1 MQTTSHILM
10 IKPVAFD
17 FNAETAVN
25 NAFQQEGSNENAQ
38 QKAEAEFD
46 GFVKKLTAAGV
57 DVTLVQDTAIP
68 HTPDSIFPNNWISFH
83 NDGSI
88 VLYPMY
94 AVNRRAERKQH
105 VLDTIASKF
114 EVKNHIDFT
123 SKENEDHFLEGTGS
137 MVLDRD
143 SKIAYACL
151 SRRTD
156 KTVFEEWCRTMNYAP
171 CSFYSVDEKGGEIYH
186 TNVMMCVADQYVVIC
201 LDSIRNAEE
210 RDRVFDTITDSG
222 KKIIEISY
230 KQMNRFAG
238 NMLQVENKTGQRYL
252 VMSSQAY
259 EALIP
264 EQLQE
269 LEIYNPI
276 IHSDLT
282 TIETNGGGSAR
293 CMMAE
298 VFLPLKK

>member
-25 NAFQQEGSNENAQ
+25 NAFQQQGSNANAQ

-46 GFVKKLTAAGV
+46 GFVQKLTAAGI
-57 DVTLVQDTAIP
+57 DVTVVQDTAIP

-83 NDGSI
+83 SDGSI

-105 VLDTIASKF
+105 VLDAVSAKF
-114 EVKNHIDFT
+114 DVKKQIDFT
-123 SKENEDHFLEGTGS
+123 SKEKEDLFLEGTGS

-143 SKIAYACL
+143 NKIAYACL
-151 SRRTD
+151 SPRTD
-156 KTVFEEWCRTMNYAP
+156 KAVFEEWCSKMNYTP
-171 CSFYSVDEKGGEIYH
+171 CSFYSVDEKAGEIYH
-186 TNVMMCVADQYVVIC
+186 TNVMMCVADKYVVIC
-201 LDSIRNAEE
+201 LDSIRDAAE
-210 RDRVFDTITDSG
+210 RDNVFDTITDSG
-222 KKIIEISY
+222 KKIVEISY
-230 KQMNRFAG
+230 DQMNRFAG
-238 NMLQVENKTGQRYL
+238 NMLQVKNKNGDQYL

-259 EALIP
+259 YALDP
-264 EQLQE
+264 EQVKE
-269 LEIYNPI
+269 LESYNPI